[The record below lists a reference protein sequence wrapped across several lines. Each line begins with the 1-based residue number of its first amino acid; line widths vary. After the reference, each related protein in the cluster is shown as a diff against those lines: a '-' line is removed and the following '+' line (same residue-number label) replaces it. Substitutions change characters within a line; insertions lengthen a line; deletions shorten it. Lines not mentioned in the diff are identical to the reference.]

1 MNTKNRSSRRTESQ
15 PFDAT
20 DSFRLYTKGELA
32 KRCQVST
39 RSIDNWM
46 REGKVPFLKIGRSV
60 RFSPKRVEE
69 FLQQFNQEAAD
80 PDEKASS

>member
-1 MNTKNRSSRRTESQ
+1 MRRIENLQ
-15 PFDAT
+15 LDAT
-20 DSFRLYTKGELA
+20 DTFRLYTKSELA

-80 PDEKASS
+80 PDEQASS